1 MTDPVPAPE
10 EQGDARKCGACGHW
24 AHGTEECMAF
34 MRSGSNPPIT
44 SCRCTNSEEQ
54 QGEPVC
60 ARCGHPEFA
69 SDGSAVHISERD
81 LDGGDDSDDWC
92 IGCANE
98 KRPIWGHP
106 FEPAPPPSEEA
117 EVHKGHECS
126 AWCVFQ
132 SWVSEIRGGEPNT
145 DDLGLRSAYDA
156 IAAEARR
163 PIEEERD
170 RLRERL
176 HVRDLRYEA
185 AERGRESAQ
194 WRAMRAEAGE
204 IRARDVA
211 AVLGRARWT
220 ERKAK
225 RAAEAQVQELR
236 AALEEALA
244 DIKDG
249 WKDSAAT
256 VIRRALAAH

>member
-1 MTDPVPAPE
+1 MSRGWTGARGDYHPTDVDDLLEWLDEPMDAPVPAPD
-10 EQGDARKCGACGHW
+10 EQGDDKLYEDARESLRQAEAGERP
-24 AHGTEECMAF
+24 TPREELRMK
-34 MRSGSNPPIT
+34 PV
-44 SCRCTNSEEQ
+44 EQ

-117 EVHKGHECS
+117 EAREVL
-126 AWCVFQ
+126 W
-132 SWVSEIRGGEPNT
+132 N
-145 DDLGLRSAYDA
+145 AYDDA
-156 IAAEARR
+156 IVEFTQARLYGPAHWNQDSGPVQDARKAVEAAIRR

-170 RLRERL
+170 RLRALYDEACAAMDVLAL
-176 HVRDLRYEA
+176 H
-185 AERGRESAQ
+185 SAP
-194 WRAMRAEAGE
+194 RARAE
-204 IRARDVA
+204 
-211 AVLGRARWT
+211 
-220 ERKAK
+220 
-225 RAAEAQVQELR
+225 AAEAQVQELR